1 MQLNAEDG
9 GNRNYLI
16 ILLLEPTDENSEAYK
31 EGYKTISDI
40 GKERIRRAGVP
51 VEEQATKAYN
61 ATDTQQ
67 RQQLKKPDKL
77 DIGFKVFES
86 DSTNLIKWNSNRNNL
101 HLQLTM
107 SGVGPRETPDH
118 KGISR
123 FCLLR

>member
-61 ATDTQQ
+61 ATDSYQ
-67 RQQLKKPDKL
+67 RQQLKKPDNL